1 MNMFSKRLLGAVIF
15 LVILFASVSVADVK
29 ELSADEITQ
38 ILEDVAGTYE
48 LTQEIDEDI
57 ETYEAIVSFDLEKVR
72 ESHQG
77 VDIDFGVV
85 HNWGEHPYIS
95 INGVNYYFATSS
107 DSMVR
112 FLGDNKIYI
121 ERDNERVPVNNISIG
136 FTRKWE
142 SSTSNEEDKG
152 NIIATHFLNTN
163 GKNEGM
169 ADTNYVTGVDG
180 EYLVSVGNVG
190 ASLTIEFEP
199 EEVNVDGTIIR
210 KNPNEF
216 EFSVDKSGIYQINA
230 INVSTPQKVN
240 GLKIYDENGNEIEK
254 SEYMSA
260 TGMGD
265 VNLTAYLE
273 PNKKYI
279 IKSDLAQMSNIE
291 ITYMSEHEDFDDY
304 VEKYEVESLYDL
316 ETKSLFQKI
325 EELFSGLVVGIAK
338 TLNYLISNALGQTI
352 TIDDIV
358 FNSYSE
364 IRLDFFKY
372 DINGQAVEVDTSETA
387 TINLLRDA
395 ITTWYKNFRMIALA
409 GYMVILVYI
418 GIKILMNTTT
428 PNAKAKAKEM
438 FTTWIMGL
446 ALLTFLPYMMKFVIV
461 LNDSIVKYIDEGRSF
476 KDRTT
481 SSIDSSVS
489 QGLIYTDYDN
499 VILFDGNDY
508 MSAVGKLA
516 SENLKLGFALT
527 YLILTWQL
535 VMLIIYYYK
544 RLFIAAFLIII
555 FPLIALMYAWDK
567 LNDGKSQ
574 SLSMWLRE
582 FAMTVFVQTF
592 HAIVCVFIV
601 DVIYSTIDANSYDF
615 ILFMIASSFL
625 FAGESILK
633 SIFGGGGEALGT
645 VAQTAGKVSVIAT
658 TITQVG
664 TRVVSNVVSKNG
676 FVRKGMASFGE
687 ARKWHL
693 LNKKGPDGI
702 RNIDKLAT
710 NEATELRLNRLLPAE
725 GNVTPTIRKAAEV
738 VDTFNNLDKKKPEEI
753 AKAREEY
760 EQLMQKRKDG
770 TMTQDEKRQFDAI
783 MQHSNI
789 NINQLEKV
797 DNAIANAAIAY
808 SVAGNSKKAQKTIR
822 QNLQLEIEVIINST
836 DPKKV
841 SKNKI
846 SKNTNNVIQAGLIN
860 MKKNGISGIR
870 RDDVSSATRE
880 KVQNSGRVYNKIS
893 FSTKGAGGSKNGTT
907 KNGTDKN
914 AATKN
919 VRAKSIADRYKDSL
933 INKGKE
939 IDANTERMI
948 DNFAHKLANFEDVGV
963 RELDINEAYNMI
975 TDVPTNAN
983 DKEMFNQMTKLANLQ
998 AEIEDLKYLI
1008 SKKAVSDTSVTSN
1021 MQQKFSAVVNEMETK
1036 AISVNASVDVP
1047 AYTVNVDINNNRN
1060 NVSVDP
1066 YISIMDIIN
1075 ASKSNG
1081 ADMNDFNSMVNA
1093 VDNPIAINQIVDSKM
1108 DDIRTGNQARWSES
1122 KDFADETLK
1131 YFEKITKDYEYD
1143 EKTYMGYTASDA
1155 KKMERAAY
1163 GDFVTNA
1170 ASALSDA
1177 VTLPVGAVVGA
1188 AVGAAY
1194 TTDGMPLGEIAGGV
1208 AAGTRIA
1215 SAFSDN
1221 SVPGFANAKE
1231 REKTR
1236 SKINEKVKTRL
1247 ENNENA
1253 SLKARN
1259 LFENTQ
1265 YANRGKADTYLTFDG
1280 FTANL
1285 IVDANDDLTAIL
1297 HIMAQNAEYVCV
1309 NEQPGAGNWQSFQEN
1324 ISYTFRDNDY
1334 KKPHSLYV
1342 YVKDASGNIKNSV
1355 QYNLKP

>member
-38 ILEDVAGTYE
+38 ILEEIAGTYE
-48 LTQEIDEDI
+48 LTQDIDEYI
-57 ETYEAIVSFDLEKVR
+57 ETYEAIISFDLEKVR

-107 DSMVR
+107 DCAVH
-112 FLGDNKIYI
+112 FLDDNKIYI
-121 ERDNERVPVNNISIG
+121 ERDNERIPVNNISIG

-142 SSTSNEEDKG
+142 SSTSNEEDKE
-152 NIIATHFLNTN
+152 NIIATHFLNAD
-163 GKNEGM
+163 GKNEGL
-169 ADTNYVTGVDG
+169 ADTDYVTGVDG
-180 EYLVSVGNVG
+180 EHLVSIGNVG
-190 ASLTIEFEP
+190 GSLTIEFES
-199 EEVNVDGTIIR
+199 EEVNIDGTIIR
-210 KNPNEF
+210 KNPNDF

-230 INVSTPQKVN
+230 INVSTPQKVDS
-240 GLKIYDENGNEIEK
+240 LKICDEYGNVIEK
-254 SEYMSA
+254 FEYMSP
-260 TGMGD
+260 TGMGN

-273 PNKKYI
+273 ANKRYI
-279 IKSDLAQMSNIE
+279 LKSDSAQMSSVE
-291 ITYMSEHEDFDDY
+291 ITYMSEQEDFDDY

-316 ETKSLFQKI
+316 ETKTIFQNI
-325 EELFSGLVVGIAK
+325 EELFSGLVIGIAK

-372 DINGQAVEVDTSETA
+372 DLNGQAVVVDSSETS

-418 GIKILMNTTT
+418 GVKILMNSTT

-446 ALLTFLPYMMKFVIV
+446 ALLTFLPYMMKFIIV
-461 LNDSIVKYIDEGRSF
+461 LNDSVVKYIDGGRSY

-481 SSIDSSVS
+481 SSIDPSVS

-516 SENLKLGFALT
+516 SQKLKLGFALT

-544 RLFIAAFLIII
+544 RLFITAFLIII

-582 FAMTVFVQTF
+582 FAMSVFVQTF
-592 HAIVCVFIV
+592 HAIVYVFIV
-601 DVIYSTIDANSYDF
+601 DVIYSTIDASSYDF
-615 ILFMIASSFL
+615 ILLMIASSFL
-625 FAGESILK
+625 FAGENILK
-633 SIFGGGGEALGT
+633 SIFGGGGEALGS
-645 VAQTAGKVSVIAT
+645 VAQTAGKVSAITT

-693 LNKKGPDGI
+693 LNKRGPDGM
-702 RNIDKLAT
+702 RNIDLLAT
-710 NEATELRLNRLLPAE
+710 NEATELRLNRLLPSE
-725 GNVTPTIRKAAEV
+725 GEVTPTIRKAAEV

-753 AKAREEY
+753 AKAREEFDR
-760 EQLMQKRKDG
+760 LMQKRKDG
-770 TMTQDEKRQFDAI
+770 SMTQEERRQFDAI

-797 DNAIANAAIAY
+797 DNAMANAAIAY
-808 SVAGNSKKAQKTIR
+808 SAAGNSKEAKKTIR
-822 QNLQLEIEVIINST
+822 QNLQLEIEVIINSA

-846 SKNTNNVIQAGLIN
+846 SKNTNNIIQASLIN
-860 MKKNGISGIR
+860 MRKNGISGLR
-870 RDDVSSATRE
+870 RDDVSNVARE
-880 KVQNSGRVYNKIS
+880 KVQNSNRVYNKINFLS
-893 FSTKGAGGSKNGTT
+893 KGGAGGTKNGTT
-907 KNGTDKN
+907 KNPT
-914 AATKN
+914 AKN
-919 VRAKSIADRYKDSL
+919 VRAKAIADRYKSSL
-933 INKGKE
+933 DAKGQK
-939 IDANTERMI
+939 IDEHTKQMI
-948 DNFAHKLANFEDVGV
+948 DNFAHKLADFEDVGV
-963 RELDINEAYNMI
+963 RDVDINTAYDMI
-975 TDVPTNAN
+975 TDLPTNA
-983 DKEMFNQMTKLANLQ
+983 DGKEMLNQMAKLANLQ

-1008 SKKAVSDTSVTSN
+1008 SKKAVSDTSVTPDI
-1021 MQQKFSAVVNEMETK
+1021 QQKFSAIVDSMESK
-1036 AISVNASVDVP
+1036 AVSPSASVDVP
-1047 AYTVNVDINNNRN
+1047 AYTVSVNIANDRN
-1060 NVSVDP
+1060 DVSVDP

-1075 ASKSNG
+1075 ASNDNG
-1081 ADMNDFNSMVNA
+1081 GNVNDFNNMINA
-1093 VDNPIAINQIVDSKM
+1093 AANSTAIDQIVDSKM
-1108 DDIRTGNQARWSES
+1108 KDIRTGNQERWSES
-1122 KDFADETLK
+1122 KDFAEENLK
-1131 YFEKITKDYEYD
+1131 YFEEITKSYEYE
-1143 EKTYMGYTASDA
+1143 EKTYMGYTPSEA
-1155 KKMERAAY
+1155 KEMERAAY

-1170 ASALSDA
+1170 ASALSDV
-1177 VTLPVGAVVGA
+1177 VTLPAGAVFGA

-1208 AAGTRIA
+1208 TAGTKMA

-1221 SVPGFANAKE
+1221 SLPGFANAQE
-1231 REKTR
+1231 RGKTIN
-1236 SKINEKVKTRL
+1236 KINEKVKNRL
-1247 ENNENA
+1247 ENNEKA

-1259 LFENTQ
+1259 LFENAQ
-1265 YANRGKADTYLTFDG
+1265 YANRGNADTYLTLDG

-1297 HIMAQNAEYVCV
+1297 HIMAKNAEYVSV

-1324 ISYTFRDNDY
+1324 ISYTFRDGDY
-1334 KKPHSLYV
+1334 KKSHSLYV